1 MSISGRVLS
10 KRGKISSRKS
20 RTPTVTFGP
29 VPTPPNSTEDA
40 TAPVFNTFVKV
51 NKCREQ
57 TRGGANRRER
67 RGKRRKRRE
76 RLTFLHSIE

>member
-40 TAPVFNTFVKV
+40 TAPVFNTFVKL
-51 NKCREQ
+51 NK
-57 TRGGANRRER
+57 
-67 RGKRRKRRE
+67 
-76 RLTFLHSIE
+76 